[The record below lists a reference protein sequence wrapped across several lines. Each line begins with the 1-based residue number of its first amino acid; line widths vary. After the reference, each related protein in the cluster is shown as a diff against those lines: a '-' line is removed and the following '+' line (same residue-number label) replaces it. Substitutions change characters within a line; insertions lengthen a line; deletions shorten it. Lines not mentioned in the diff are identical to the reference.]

1 MNTNDLISQVTECRS
16 ERWQNS
22 DISRGGERLL
32 EILAAHMQECEEC
45 RDAFDAEEYEED
57 TLIDLWHRYMCQTED
72 ISEWI
77 CEEGLQ
83 ALFDHPLD
91 VFVIVPA
98 QEGVVGYPRFVI
110 ELSEPALEY
119 EVEKR
124 WPGAEMGDFELCEEP
139 EASEDEYVMMVTVG
153 GETVARVYTQEA

>member
-1 MNTNDLISQVTECRS
+1 MNANDLISQVMECRS
-16 ERWQNS
+16 EQWQNS

-32 EILAAHMQECEEC
+32 EILADHVQECKEC
-45 RDAFDAEEYEED
+45 RDAFDAEEYEET
-57 TLIDLWHRYMCQTED
+57 TLIDLWHRYMHTED

-77 CEEGLQ
+77 CDEGLQ
-83 ALFDHPLD
+83 AIFDHPLD

-98 QEGVVGYPRFVI
+98 QEGVVGYPKFVI

-139 EASEDEYVMMVTVG
+139 EASYVMMVTVG
-153 GETVARVYTQEA
+153 GETVACVYTQGA